1 MAYKQPKNTPL
12 HNDGASAVGA
22 ILGIGKLALMGVKAL
37 KVAKAAKVA
46 ATAAKAAKAGKAA
59 ATAAKAAKAAKA
71 TKLAAKSA
79 KAAKAGKAAK
89 AARVMKRSTK
99 VASRATEA
107 GQKAAS
113 KAVEAGKKMESK
125 LMRQVD
131 RQMGKSLKP
140 FEKSVKAGEKAAS
153 KTAKAGERAANK
165 TAKQAS
171 RMAEGKAP
179 TFKEGVKDVYYQAKN
194 KISQG
199 VEKFSDATGKDYDEV
214 MGNLKSK
221 AVQTGINQASNLVE
235 RQKAKNESSGI
246 EQEINPQLGIQD
258 STPEEE
264 QPRSFPNQDR
274 QSSYSNPSGA
284 SYKMPSEAASNKRAP
299 KTNFVKLMHNLQNN
313 KGTNVNIGGVS
324 VNPGS
329 VGLLGKFLVDSGI
342 DAVKKAKELKSIKR
356 ERENLNESAAR
367 FKEEKMNKKIMQDID
382 NRENNI
388 GNKTFNKK

>member
-1 MAYKQPKNTPL
+1 MPYKQPKNTPL

-22 ILGIGKLALMGVKAL
+22 ILGATKGIVMGIKAL

-59 ATAAKAAKAAKA
+59 ATAAKAVKAAKA
-71 TKLAAKSA
+71 AKLAAKSA
-79 KAAKAGKAAK
+79 KLAKAGKTAK
-89 AARVMKRSTK
+89 AARVMGRSTK
-99 VASRATEA
+99 VASKATQA

-179 TFKEGVKDVYYQAKN
+179 TLKEGVKDVYYQAKN

-199 VEKFSDATGKDYDEV
+199 VEKFSDATGKDYGEV
-214 MGNLKSK
+214 MDNLKSK
-221 AVQTGINQASNLVE
+221 AVQTGINQASNIVE
-235 RQKAKNESSGI
+235 KQKAKNQSSITAEDFAQPLGETEESA
-246 EQEINPQLGIQD
+246 PQPYPKQD
-258 STPEEE
+258 
-264 QPRSFPNQDR
+264 QP
-274 QSSYSNPSGA
+274 SSYSNPSGA
-284 SYKMPSEAASNKRAP
+284 SMKSNMPKGYQSSSADNFKTP
-299 KTNFVKLMHNLQNN
+299 KTDYQRFFQNLANN
-313 KGTNVNIGGVS
+313 SVNANIGGVK
-324 VNPGS
+324 VNVGH
-329 VGLLGKFLVDSGI
+329 VGLIAGHLVGKGV
-342 DAVKKAKELKSIKR
+342 DAVKAKKRLNSLKKEKIA
-356 ERENLNESAAR
+356 NNESAAR
-367 FKEEKMNKKIMQDID
+367 AEEEKKNKNIMQQLDD
-382 NRENNI
+382 ENKMENLK
-388 GNKTFNKK
+388 G